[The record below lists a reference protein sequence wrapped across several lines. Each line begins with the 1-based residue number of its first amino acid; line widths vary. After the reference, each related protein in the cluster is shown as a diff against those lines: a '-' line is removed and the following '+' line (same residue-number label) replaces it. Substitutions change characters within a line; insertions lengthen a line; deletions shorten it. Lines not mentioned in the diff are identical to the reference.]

1 MGAIRLRHT
10 LQVHLSSIFVVLLI
24 GTGLALGLVAYRS
37 IIQIVDTSNESVL
50 KSGSKFAIA
59 HTEAV
64 FAPANTIV
72 EQLANAAA
80 LRSRTLRG
88 RLLAMPLLISG
99 LELSENI
106 TSVYVGNEEGDFL
119 LVRRIPDDPELAK
132 TFDPPKG
139 TAFIVQSLER
149 SEDGT
154 AAGHFLY
161 VDRKGR
167 VIRFDE
173 RDDYTK
179 YDPRKRGWYNAA
191 LGKDA
196 LVATDPYLFFTTRE
210 IGTTVARR
218 GSYPEDLV
226 TVVGA
231 DITLNALGDA
241 MASIRPTPHSQIML
255 LTRNGEI
262 VAHADPERVVTI
274 KADGSPAP
282 RRVDTLDDPRIDGA
296 FNRFVGQSQKSAT
309 TQKRFTEPG
318 EKDVWEVAFEPVPVR
333 GGRDLVLAM
342 TIPRSEL
349 RAESTRLLIQGV
361 TLFAVFLIVG
371 VILVIYVSGRVTQPL
386 RQLQGLAEAIR
397 RFDFSKTDE
406 VRTPIAEIED
416 LARATAMMQ
425 DTIRRFLEITST
437 VAAEEDFDKLLDRLL
452 DEIIATTQTEAGILY
467 LTTPDGKYLEAQ
479 AQRLDARRD
488 MNVAVP
494 SVALS
499 NTDSLLIRSIADEH
513 AESAQASELEL
524 KRIGL
529 PDIVSVMDDA
539 PSFLLAAP
547 LYNRQGE
554 LVGVLLLFETTEMEP
569 ALVRF
574 TEALSGSAAVTVE
587 ARQLIEMQKELFE
600 SFIQMTASAI
610 DAKSP
615 YTGGHCA
622 RVPDLTKLLAA
633 AADKSK
639 EGPFA
644 DFSLT
649 EDDWEAIHVA
659 AWLHDCGKV
668 TTPEFVVDKATKLET
683 IYDRIHEVRM
693 RFEVMKRDA
702 EIAYLKSVAESGDSD
717 EKRAALDRELAQLD
731 ADFAFIASCN
741 VGGEFMTDEQV
752 SRLNDLA
759 QKGWTRTIDDRLGVS
774 HEELSRK
781 EREPKKP
788 LPAVEPLLADRLEH
802 RFERPETEKLDRDNP
817 WGFKM
822 DVPELLYN
830 RGELHNLLI
839 RRGTLSEEDRYK
851 INEHIVQTIKML
863 EKLPFPKHL
872 RTVPE
877 LAGGHHEKMDGT
889 GYPKGLTKDE
899 MSPVARMMAIAD
911 IFEALTAMDRPYKK
925 GKKLSEALK
934 IMTFMVKDQHIDPDL
949 FNLFL
954 EARIYESYAEKYMPP
969 EQVDTVNP
977 DDYRVQVGG

>member
-1 MGAIRLRHT
+1 M
-10 LQVHLSSIFVVLLI
+10 SSIFVVLLL

-37 IIQIVDTSNESVL
+37 ITQIVDSSNESVL

-72 EQLANAAA
+72 EQLANASAM
-80 LRSRTLRG
+80 RSRTLRG
-88 RLLAMPLLISG
+88 RLQAMPLLISG

-119 LVRRIPDDPELAK
+119 LVRRLPKDPDLAK
-132 TFDPPKG
+132 TFDPPDG
-139 TAFIVQSLER
+139 TAYIVQSLER
-149 SEDGT
+149 SEGGD
-154 AAGHFLY
+154 AAGHFLF

-191 LGKDA
+191 LGVDA
-196 LVATDPYLFFTTRE
+196 LIATDPYLFFTTRE

-231 DITLNALGDA
+231 DITLNTLGQA
-241 MASIRPTPHSQIML
+241 MAGIRPTPHSQIML

-262 VAHADPERVVTI
+262 VAHADPEKVVTI

-282 RRVDTLDDPRIDGA
+282 RRIDTLDDPRIDGA
-296 FNRFVGQSQKSAT
+296 FDRFVGQSQKAAA
-309 TQKRFTEPG
+309 QNRFTEQG
-318 EKDVWEVAFEPVPVR
+318 SEDVWEVAFESVPIR

-349 RAESTRLLIQGV
+349 RAESTRLVLQGV
-361 TLFAVFLIVG
+361 VLFIVLLIVG
-371 VILVIYVSGRVTQPL
+371 VILVIYIAGRVTQPL
-386 RQLQGLAEAIR
+386 RQLQALAEAIR

-416 LARATAMMQ
+416 LARATSMMQ

-488 MNVAVP
+488 LPVSVP

-524 KRIGL
+524 NRIGL
-529 PDIVSVMDDA
+529 PDIAAVMDDA

-633 AADKSK
+633 AADKSTD
-639 EGPFA
+639 GPFA

-702 EIAYLKSVAESGDSD
+702 EIAYLKSVTESGGSD
-717 EKRAALDRELAQLD
+717 EKRSALEQELAQLD

-759 QKGWTRTIDDRLGVS
+759 KKGWTRTIDDRLGVS

-781 EREPKKP
+781 EREPKKS

-802 RFERPETEKLDRDNP
+802 RFERPETEKLDCDNP

-839 RRGTLSEEDRYK
+839 RRGTLTDEDRYK

-872 RTVPE
+872 RSVPE

-889 GYPKGLTKDE
+889 GYPKGLTKDD

-934 IMTFMVKDQHIDPDL
+934 IMTFMVKDRHIDPDL

-954 EARIYESYAEKYMPP
+954 DARIYESYAEKYMPP
-969 EQVDTVNP
+969 EQVDAVNP
-977 DDYRVQVGG
+977 DDYRVKVGG